1 MNIDECIKI
10 LDAVRQQKP
19 VEYRFRGDDVWK
31 DLLMEDSRVDNV
43 TLNFH
48 KKEYR
53 LKKPI
58 SYTPYIE
65 MYEFVDE
72 ACNHKCMLMRRR
84 DAEEILVPSIITNN
98 GVQCGDYHF
107 NYSELLDKVVWYDDG
122 TPVGMKL

>member
-1 MNIDECIKI
+1 
-10 LDAVRQQKP
+10 
-19 VEYRFRGDDVWK
+19 
-31 DLLMEDSRVDNV
+31 MEDSRVDDV

-58 SYTPYIE
+58 RYRSYTG
-65 MYEFVDE
+65 MDEFVNE

-84 DAEEILVPSIITNN
+84 DTGIVLSPSAITDDY
-98 GVQCGDYHF
+98 VQCGDYRI
-107 NYSELLDKVVWYDDG
+107 NYSELLDRVVWYDDG

>member
-10 LDAVRQQKP
+10 LDAIRQQKP

-31 DLLMEDSRVDNV
+31 DLLMEDSRVNDV

-53 LKKPI
+53 VKKPI
-58 SYTPYIE
+58 RYRSYTG
-65 MYEFVDE
+65 MDEFVNE
-72 ACNHKCMLMRRR
+72 ACNHECMLMRRR
-84 DAEEILVPSIITNN
+84 DTGMVLVPSIITDDH
-98 GVQCGDYHF
+98 VQCGDYRI
-107 NYSELLDKVVWYDDG
+107 NYSELLDRVVWYDDG

>member
-1 MNIDECIKI
+1 MNIDECIEI

-31 DLLMEDSRVDNV
+31 DLLMEDSQGDDV

-58 SYTPYIE
+58 RYRSYTGVD
-65 MYEFVDE
+65 EFVNE
-72 ACNHKCMLMRRR
+72 ACNHAYMLMRRR
-84 DAEEILVPSIITNN
+84 DAEVVLVPSTITDDY
-98 GVQCGDYHF
+98 VQCGDYRI